1 MTGRNQKYIRMVKID
16 EIPWNRLTTPYKR
29 ATLFPQY
36 FEVLEDMQDMDKIK
50 TALYEIIINVEHQS
64 TLWHATPFAVIFLI
78 RIFTKALDY
87 IKTNKNAYYIAEKL
101 LEVFAIIA
109 ESVYEAEKFK
119 HPEPLPFFEDMLK
132 EEYLWS
138 EVYDEDEDE
147 LRYDEGD
154 VFPDNLFYSF
164 YFYSFYVLKTHREV
178 FIKLKNTEFD
188 KMARTLYLLSEG
200 KKHYYNIGQNSEI
213 K

>member
-1 MTGRNQKYIRMVKID
+1 M
-16 EIPWNRLTTPYKR
+16 
-29 ATLFPQY
+29 
-36 FEVLEDMQDMDKIK
+36 
-50 TALYEIIINVEHQS
+50 
-64 TLWHATPFAVIFLI
+64 
-78 RIFTKALDY
+78 
-87 IKTNKNAYYIAEKL
+87 
-101 LEVFAIIA
+101 EVFVIIA
-109 ESVYEAEKFK
+109 ECFYEVEKFK

-164 YFYSFYVLKTHREV
+164 YFYSFYVLKIYREV

-188 KMARTLYLLSEG
+188 EKMRTLGILLEG
-200 KKHYYNIGQNSEI
+200 KN
-213 K
+213 